1 MIIYGLIETLVLFSI
16 ALLTITLLDVNDNPP
31 EFIPSDVDDDVSFP
45 ESSPIGYSVV
55 RVDAIDRDKNTD
67 PIT

>member
-31 EFIPSDVDDDVSFP
+31 EFIPSDVYDDVSFP